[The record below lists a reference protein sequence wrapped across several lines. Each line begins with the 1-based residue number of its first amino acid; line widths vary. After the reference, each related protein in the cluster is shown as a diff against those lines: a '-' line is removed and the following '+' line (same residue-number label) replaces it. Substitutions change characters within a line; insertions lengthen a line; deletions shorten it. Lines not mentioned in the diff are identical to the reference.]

1 VTITEITIE
10 QAITYAWEDVQAARV
25 AAQRSPNADTVAYQA
40 LCEATLNDLL
50 DAWPAYQQ

>member
-1 VTITEITIE
+1 MTITEITIE